1 MLEIFGLDFLLI
13 LNSSDIGIIKVL
25 GNIGKPFLGLLLV
38 SLGDSLSKGFT
49 SLKGSSSLVLIDFIK
64 LGISLSLY
72 VSVGIQ
78 NIHSLGVQEGI
89 LSLSGKTLL

>member
-13 LNSSDIGIIKVL
+13 FNSSEIGIIKIL
-25 GNIGKPFLGLLLV
+25 SNISKPFLGLLLV
-38 SLGDSLSKGFT
+38 SLGNSLSKGFT
-49 SLKGSSSLVLIDFIK
+49 SLKVSSSLVLIGFIK
-64 LGISLSLY
+64 LSISLSLY

-78 NIHSLGVQEGI
+78 NIHSLRVLEGI